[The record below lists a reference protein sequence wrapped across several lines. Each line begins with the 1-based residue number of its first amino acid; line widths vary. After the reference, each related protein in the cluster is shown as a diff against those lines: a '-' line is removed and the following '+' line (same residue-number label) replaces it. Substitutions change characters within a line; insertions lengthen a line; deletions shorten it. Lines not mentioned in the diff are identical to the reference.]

1 MTHAFP
7 RTVLHTPRLTLRPF
21 TADDT
26 DDTRAACADDLTQH
40 WLPLP
45 RPYTREDAHT
55 WCTRTAHDLRT
66 TGDGIHFAV
75 TERTNGR
82 LAATVG
88 LKKTDWRSRSSEA
101 GYWVAPWARGRGIAA
116 EATRALAHWLLTAQA
131 FERLEL
137 KAATANTASR
147 RTALNAGLREEGVL
161 RNAGFTHHGRTDLVL
176 YSLVP
181 ADLGSSPTA

>member
-7 RTVLHTPRLTLRPF
+7 QTVLHTPRLTLRPF

-75 TERTNGR
+75 TERMNGR

-101 GYWVAPWARGRGIAA
+101 GYWVAPRGLSSNSRLRADAGARTSPRCRRSPMLRSGSLLR
-116 EATRALAHWLLTAQA
+116 LA
-131 FERLEL
+131 
-137 KAATANTASR
+137 
-147 RTALNAGLREEGVL
+147 
-161 RNAGFTHHGRTDLVL
+161 
-176 YSLVP
+176 
-181 ADLGSSPTA
+181 